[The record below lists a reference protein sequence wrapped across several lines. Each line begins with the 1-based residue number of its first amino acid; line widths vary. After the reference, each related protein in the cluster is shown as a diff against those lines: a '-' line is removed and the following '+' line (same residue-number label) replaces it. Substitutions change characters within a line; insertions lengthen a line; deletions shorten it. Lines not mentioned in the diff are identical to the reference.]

1 MKSKKE
7 DPRVKRTKKMFK
19 EAIYSLLQETEI
31 SKLTIQSLAERAELN
46 RATFYLHYRD
56 IEHLIDEIIN
66 EVLNEMYETI
76 YEKIQK
82 SNDSASLPQIVAL
95 LEHIYNNASIYKVML
110 EDSQQFRKKVFE
122 MLVEVVY
129 ILGEN
134 KNHEMNRAVAIPNE
148 IVAASI
154 IGIITWW
161 LQEGVPYTPNY
172 LASEILKVANVE

>member
-19 EAIYSLLQETEI
+19 EAVYSLLQETEI

-56 IEHLIDEIIN
+56 IEHLIDEVIN
-66 EVLNEMYETI
+66 EVLNEMYETVN
-76 YEKIQK
+76 EKIQQSK
-82 SNDSASLPQIVAL
+82 EAVSLPKIVIL
-95 LEHIYNNASIYKVML
+95 LEHIYKNASIYKVML
-110 EDSQQFRKKVFE
+110 EDSHRFRKKVFE

-134 KNHEMNRAVAIPNE
+134 KNHEINRAIQIPNE

-154 IGIITWW
+154 IGIISWW
-161 LQEGVPYTPNY
+161 LHEDLPYTPNY
-172 LASEILKVANVE
+172 LAREILKIANVE